1 MPLVKDSPLNE
12 SAEQVVSRAL
22 DPGEKIV
29 WCGRPDV
36 DALLEHR
43 AGEET
48 LARKISLGPTRSGQL
63 LPSRAIRPWAESL
76 TYAITDRRLLI
87 LEGDVVTD
95 AYTADLL
102 RIAPRLEI
110 RGPSHGDVI
119 FGTSEHEDGFPT
131 APDRSLVRS
140 SLVPAIAREQ
150 MVKAFKALGDVE
162 SVKQSLDDWL
172 RGHEERVRL
181 SLRDFVGRSGPDD
194 EEHARL
200 VTNAR
205 LGLSIVIPSGLAL
218 RVRERAA
225 PTGKLVAEI
234 QSWSLLGDSDTW
246 NTLEGRATRGF
257 EIYFELLESP
267 RPTMSLKK
275 LEGGFIKRLLVGKI
289 LGVQEDLV
297 IGTFRGFAVRRSS
310 RADGTVIKQVLL
322 HDGRRQFFSQGDWP
336 EGWTEGEPAIDSIV
350 QSLRVE

>member
-1 MPLVKDSPLNE
+1 MNE
-12 SAEQVVSRAL
+12 SAEQVVSRVL
-22 DPGEKIV
+22 YPGEKIV

-36 DALLEHR
+36 DALVEHR
-43 AGEET
+43 SGEET
-48 LARKISLGPTRSGQL
+48 LARKVSLGPTRSGQL
-63 LPSRAIRPWAESL
+63 LPTGAIRPWAESL

-95 AYTADLL
+95 ACTAELL
-102 RIAPRLEI
+102 RIEPRLEI

-119 FGTSEHEDGFPT
+119 FGTREHEDVFPT
-131 APDRSLVRS
+131 APDRGLVRS
-140 SLVPAIAREQ
+140 SLVPAIGREQ
-150 MVKAFKALGDVE
+150 VEKAFKALADAQ
-162 SVKQSLDDWL
+162 SVKQILDDWL

-194 EEHARL
+194 EQHAQL

-205 LGLSIVIPSGLAL
+205 LGLSIAIPPRLGL

-234 QSWSLLGDSDTW
+234 QSWSLLGDSDAW

-257 EIYFELLESP
+257 KIYFELMESP

-275 LEGGFIKRLLVGKI
+275 LKGGFMRRLLAGKI
-289 LGVQEDLV
+289 LGVQEDLA
-297 IGTFRGFAVRRSS
+297 IGAFRGFAVQRSS
-310 RADGTVIKQVLL
+310 RADGTVMKQVLL
-322 HDGRRQFFSQGDWP
+322 HDGRWQFFAQGDWP
-336 EGWTEGEPAIDSIV
+336 EGWTEGEPAVDTIV
-350 QSLRVE
+350 QSLRVG